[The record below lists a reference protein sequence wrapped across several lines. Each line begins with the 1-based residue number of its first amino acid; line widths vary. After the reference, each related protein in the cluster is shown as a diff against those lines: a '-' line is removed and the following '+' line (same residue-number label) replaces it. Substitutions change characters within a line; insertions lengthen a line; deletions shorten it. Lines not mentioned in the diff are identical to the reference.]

1 MPTSV
6 FLRRHGFSS
15 GVLSG
20 VACVYCTTA
29 DEIGT
34 FGRKTG
40 IFSMKMR
47 SFRQKTSMFFS
58 PVLYEPLE

>member
-6 FLRRHGFSS
+6 FLRRHGISS
-15 GVLSG
+15 DVPSD
-20 VACVYCTTA
+20 VACVYCIIV

-40 IFSMKMR
+40 DFSMKMR
-47 SFRQKTSMFFS
+47 NFRLKI
-58 PVLYEPLE
+58 PVFVLADAV

>member
-6 FLRRHGFSS
+6 FLRRHGISS

-20 VACVYCTTA
+20 VACVYCTIA

-34 FGRKTG
+34 FGRKAG
-40 IFSMKMR
+40 VFSTKMR
-47 SFRQKTSMFFS
+47 SFRLKI
-58 PVLYEPLE
+58 PVFVLADAV